1 MEFYKIPI
9 LFGNNIDTL
18 FGVKNDVYIIYNLF
32 YKFFLKYPNLYHKP
46 YIFLNEKSL
55 LSNIKDIIIN
65 NNIKAKIIFI
75 IYFSGHSSSKGHL
88 KFYDYNVS
96 ANMLLNYINNHLTY
110 SSQIYFIID
119 SCYSKN
125 FILNIN
131 NNYNYI
137 EKIYFMG
144 SCMEYEQSKE
154 IETEYDIKL
163 FKYKNIEYNETDNE
177 RCNKI
182 DNEMGNKIDNEID
195 NKMGNK
201 IVVGIFSLYLVK
213 LVMVRKINDIIDFK
227 NIINDKLW
235 KMISNKYK
243 QTLYY
248 EEL

>member
-32 YKFFLKYPNLYHKP
+32 YKFYLKYPNLYHKP
-46 YIFLNEKSL
+46 YIFLNDKSS

-65 NNIKAKIIFI
+65 NYDTKIIFI
-75 IYFSGHSSSKGHL
+75 IYFSGHSSSKGYL
-88 KFYDYNVS
+88 KFYDGNINAVT
-96 ANMLLNYINNHLTY
+96 LLNYFNNYLTY

-137 EKIYFMG
+137 EKIYFMC

-154 IETEYDIKL
+154 IETEYDISL
-163 FKYKNIEYNETDNE
+163 FKYKD
-177 RCNKI
+177 I
-182 DNEMGNKIDNEID
+182 DY
-195 NKMGNK
+195 NKMINK

-213 LVMVRKINDIIDFK
+213 LVMVRNIDDIIDFK

>member
-1 MEFYKIPI
+1 
-9 LFGNNIDTL
+9 
-18 FGVKNDVYIIYNLF
+18 
-32 YKFFLKYPNLYHKP
+32 
-46 YIFLNEKSL
+46 
-55 LSNIKDIIIN
+55 
-65 NNIKAKIIFI
+65 
-75 IYFSGHSSSKGHL
+75 
-88 KFYDYNVS
+88 
-96 ANMLLNYINNHLTY
+96 MLLNYINTHLTY

-119 SCYSKN
+119 SCYCKN

-131 NNYNYI
+131 NNYKYI

-154 IETEYDIKL
+154 IETEYDITL
-163 FKYKNIEYNETDNE
+163 FKYKDIEYNE
-177 RCNKI
+177 
-182 DNEMGNKIDNEID
+182 MD

-248 EEL
+248 EELY